1 VLNEIVQI
9 AENAG
14 LEILKFYGS
23 SAGVTLKADESPLT
37 HADQASHELI
47 VSRLASL
54 TPDIPVISEESK
66 LISPEQLKSYSRF
79 WLVDPLDGTKEFL
92 KKTGDFTVNIALIE
106 NRRPILGVIYV
117 PVQQLFY
124 FAENGK
130 GAFKQNGHRSPSPI
144 KIRRAN
150 ADSLCVVASKDHA
163 GPQVELMLK
172 KIPGAELTSM
182 GSSLKFCLV
191 AEGKADIYPRF
202 VPTMEWDTAA
212 ADCILTVAGGSVFAL
227 DGKLLEYQKPGL
239 KNDSIIAVGDLSLDW
254 KRLLP

>member
-1 VLNEIVQI
+1 VLNQIVDI

-14 LEILKFYGS
+14 REILKFYGS
-23 SAGVTLKADESPLT
+23 SSGVTLKEDQSPLT
-37 HADQASHELI
+37 LADQASHEFILN
-47 VSRLASL
+47 RLARL
-54 TPDIPVISEESK
+54 TPEIPVISEESK
-66 LISPEQLKSYSRF
+66 LISPELLQSYSRF

-92 KKTGDFTVNIALIE
+92 KNTGDFTVNIALIE

-117 PVQQLFY
+117 PVREQFY
-124 FAENGK
+124 FGEINK
-130 GAFKQNGHRSPSPI
+130 GAFKQVGRSSPAA
-144 KIRRAN
+144 IRVRKVNYA
-150 ADSLCVVASKDHA
+150 SLCVVASKDHA

-212 ADCILTVAGGSVFAL
+212 ADCILQCAGGAVLTL
-227 DGKLLEYQKPGL
+227 DGAPLQYQKPGL
-239 KNDSIIAVGDLSLDW
+239 KNDAIISIGDAHLQW
-254 KRLLP
+254 KKFLP